1 MRPINF
7 YLLWCNGNWAII
19 QKYTVGEGSNKEK
32 DWLSKIKYRN
42 KKIQHRKR
50 KDEN

>member
-7 YLLWCNGNWAII
+7 YLQWCNDNWAII
-19 QKYTVGEGSNKEK
+19 QKHTVGEGSSKE

-42 KKIQHRKR
+42 KKIQNRKR
-50 KDEN
+50 KNEN